1 VSNYKKAKQ
10 VIASCE
16 TRAQLRCASRY
27 VTLAKQ
33 EHTLGGYMSIQ
44 SCIIGLKEAL
54 DSEYMSTDEIA
65 NMSLGVSH
73 A

>member
-1 VSNYKKAKQ
+1 MSNYTKAKQ

-27 VTLAKQ
+27 VTLAKE
-33 EHTLGGYMSIQ
+33 EHTLGGYMNIQ

-54 DSEYMSTDEIA
+54 DSQYMSADEIA
-65 NMSLGVSH
+65 NMSRELC
-73 A
+73 